1 MPGTPSP
8 RLRRAQPYT
17 DQRRGHAQ
25 TFLPLLLLLS
35 LLLSSCLGYK
45 EVVLHD
51 VNDIEIS
58 KLDNDGMAVR
68 VNALIENPNG
78 YRIKA
83 VDPDVELFLN
93 GKYIG
98 KGMLDSALVLDKRSK
113 RSYSIPLHA
122 EFEGGSLLAMILSG
136 ALAGDMQLQAKG
148 TVSGRAGFL
157 RKRFPFELTE
167 SLDLNGM

>member
-1 MPGTPSP
+1 QLSVVSCQLSVVSFRLSVAGEEDRGNFRSEQHADAPGTADHDRMEKRRSTLANAGTCVKDSSGKPGARPQAGRGLAADSLTPPSPRLRRAMPGTPSP

-58 KLDNDGMAVR
+58 KLDNDGMAV
-68 VNALIENPNG
+68 
-78 YRIKA
+78 
-83 VDPDVELFLN
+83 
-93 GKYIG
+93 
-98 KGMLDSALVLDKRSK
+98 
-113 RSYSIPLHA
+113 
-122 EFEGGSLLAMILSG
+122 
-136 ALAGDMQLQAKG
+136 
-148 TVSGRAGFL
+148 
-157 RKRFPFELTE
+157 
-167 SLDLNGM
+167 